1 MPAFTFRYDPSVSL
15 GARTLDVLREIS
27 DESEGDEIASEG
39 DER

>member
-1 MPAFTFRYDPSVSL
+1 MPAFTFRYDPSFSL

-27 DESEGDEIASEG
+27 EHTADDGTEEG